1 MPHSYVSQLMHC
13 VFSTKERRP
22 FITPELQTR
31 LYAYIGGIAKKHKM
45 ILIAAGGIED
55 HIHLL
60 LSLPKTLDISK
71 AMQLIKGGSSKW
83 IHDTFAEHR
92 MFEWQEGYGAFSISI
107 SEVERTVRYINRQA
121 EHHKK
126 KDFKTEF
133 ISFLNAHSIEYDE
146 RYIFD

>member
-22 FITPELQTR
+22 LITPELLVR
-31 LYAYIGGIAKKHKM
+31 LIPYIGGIARENGFK
-45 ILIAAGGIED
+45 LIHGGGVDD

-60 LSLPKTLDISK
+60 ISLTKTMAISK

-83 IHDTFAEHR
+83 VHDTFPEHR
-92 MFEWQEGYGAFSISI
+92 LFEWQEGYGAFSISI
-107 SEVERTVRYINRQA
+107 SEKARTINYINNQG

-126 KDFKTEF
+126 VDFKTEF
-133 ISFLNAHSIEYDE
+133 IAFLDAHEMEYDV
-146 RYIFD
+146 RYVFD